1 MRMQT
6 LPTRVYGPF
15 PEGPVGLL
23 LGRSSSAMQGMLA
36 DTGVTDADFEG
47 QIKVMTHSLDG
58 ISVVKTG

>member
-47 QIKVMTHSLDG
+47 
-58 ISVVKTG
+58 